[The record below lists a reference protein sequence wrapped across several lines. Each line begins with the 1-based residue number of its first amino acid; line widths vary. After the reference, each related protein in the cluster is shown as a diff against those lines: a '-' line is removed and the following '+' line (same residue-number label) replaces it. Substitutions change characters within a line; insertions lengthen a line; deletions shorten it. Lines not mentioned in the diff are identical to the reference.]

1 MALFGACNHV
11 RLSIALTDK
20 QNYHRMIYLVLVIL
34 LCLLRIMV
42 PAQVKE
48 FIEDYLSFIRLFKV
62 FLSEYS
68 F

>member
-1 MALFGACNHV
+1 MALFGACNHA
-11 RLSIALTDK
+11 RLSIALADK

-34 LCLLRIMV
+34 LCRLRIMA
-42 PAQVKE
+42 PAQMRE
-48 FIEDYLSFIRLFKV
+48 MIEDYLSFIRLFRV